1 MAKATSTLDWCIVRL
16 GDDHN
21 WWVAE
26 TSDPVRWD
34 VDGLSIVDPRQ
45 LAHLIELVDPVR
57 DYGFDQDVF
66 ESAFIR
72 FRIDKDLGE
81 GKVRLKRVKDSLFD
95 SEEKLF
101 VLADVLDE
109 ENGPYADLLD
119 HLTRCRVKLL
129 NDLFAFEAKLS
140 VDEVED
146 ELREEQNSHFI
157 QGKAVHTFEELTSI
171 LDYMPAGYDTDD
183 EAPAKGAEDESD
195 VDLPDLE
202 EAEEEKLKN
211 DESLKWDE
219 DDGSGAEKPADEAEK
234 KKKKKKKGDDD
245 EDLDDDLDEDDEDS
259 DDEDDDDDDEDSDD
273 GEKPK
278 RKTKAKR

>member
-202 EAEEEKLKN
+202 ESEEEKLKN

-219 DDGSGAEKPADEAEK
+219 DEEGGAEKPAVEGET

-245 EDLDDDLDEDDEDS
+245 EDVDDDLDEDDEDS
-259 DDEDDDDDDEDSDD
+259 DDEDDDDEDSDD

-278 RKTKAKR
+278 RKTKTKR

>member
-219 DDGSGAEKPADEAEK
+219 DEEGGAEKPAVEDEK

-245 EDLDDDLDEDDEDS
+245 DTDDDADEDDEDS
-259 DDEDDDDDDEDSDD
+259 DDEDDDDTEDSDD

>member
-21 WWVAE
+21 WWVSE

-95 SEEKLF
+95 SEDKLF

-195 VDLPDLE
+195 VDLPELE

-211 DESLKWDE
+211 DESLKWDDE
-219 DDGSGAEKPADEAEK
+219 EEGGAEKPAVEGEK

-245 EDLDDDLDEDDEDS
+245 EEESDDADEDDEDS
-259 DDEDDDDDDEDSDD
+259 DDDDDEDEDSDD

>member
-219 DDGSGAEKPADEAEK
+219 DEEGDAEKPAVEDEK

-245 EDLDDDLDEDDEDS
+245 DTDDDADEDDEDS
-259 DDEDDDDDDEDSDD
+259 DNEDDDDDDDEDSDD

>member
-57 DYGFDQDVF
+57 DYGFDQEVF

-72 FRIDKDLGE
+72 FRVDKDLGE

-202 EAEEEKLKN
+202 ESEEEKLKN
-211 DESLKWDE
+211 DESLKWDDE
-219 DDGSGAEKPADEAEK
+219 EEGSAEKPAVEAEK

-245 EDLDDDLDEDDEDS
+245 EDEVEDLDEDDEDS
-259 DDEDDDDDDEDSDD
+259 DDDDDEDEDSDD

>member
-1 MAKATSTLDWCIVRL
+1 MAKAISTLDWCIVRL

-57 DYGFDQDVF
+57 DYGFDQDIF
-66 ESAFIR
+66 EAAFIR
-72 FRIDKDLGE
+72 FRIDKDLGD

-95 SEEKLF
+95 SEDKLF

-146 ELREEQNSHFI
+146 ELREERNSHFI

-183 EAPAKGAEDESD
+183 EAPAKGAEDEAD
-195 VDLPDLE
+195 VDLPELD

-219 DDGSGAEKPADEAEK
+219 EEEGGAEKPAVEGEK
-234 KKKKKKKGDDD
+234 KKTKKKGDDD
-245 EDLDDDLDEDDEDS
+245 DEESDEDDDDDEDS
-259 DDEDDDDDDEDSDD
+259 DDDDDEDEDSDD

>member
-1 MAKATSTLDWCIVRL
+1 MAKAISTLDWCIVRL

-45 LAHLIELVDPVR
+45 LAHLIELVDPLR
-57 DYGFDQDVF
+57 DYGFDQDIF
-66 ESAFIR
+66 EAAFIR
-72 FRIDKDLGE
+72 FRIEKDMGN

-95 SEEKLF
+95 SEDKLF
-101 VLADVLDE
+101 TLADVLDE

-171 LDYMPAGYDTDD
+171 LDYMPAGYDGDD
-183 EAPAKGAEDESD
+183 EAPAKGAEDEEAD
-195 VDLPDLE
+195 DLPELD

-219 DDGSGAEKPADEAEK
+219 EDGDADKDAKDGDE
-234 KKKKKKKGDDD
+234 KKKGDDD
-245 EDLDDDLDEDDEDS
+245 
-259 DDEDDDDDDEDSDD
+259 DDEDDDEKKDKDDDSDDDEDEE
-273 GEKPK
+273 EKPK
-278 RKTKAKR
+278 KKAKGKR

>member
-245 EDLDDDLDEDDEDS
+245 DTDDDADEDDEDS
-259 DDEDDDDDDEDSDD
+259 DDEDDDDEDSDD

>member
-95 SEEKLF
+95 SEDKLF

-195 VDLPDLE
+195 VDLPELE

-211 DESLKWDE
+211 DESLKWDDE
-219 DDGSGAEKPADEAEK
+219 EEGGAEKPAVEGEK

-245 EDLDDDLDEDDEDS
+245 DEESDDDAEDDEDS
-259 DDEDDDDDDEDSDD
+259 DDDDDEDEDSDD

>member
-202 EAEEEKLKN
+202 ESEEEKLKN

-219 DDGSGAEKPADEAEK
+219 DEESGAEKPADEAEK

-245 EDLDDDLDEDDEDS
+245 DTDDDADEDDEDS
-259 DDEDDDDDDEDSDD
+259 DDEDDDDDEDSDD

>member
-1 MAKATSTLDWCIVRL
+1 MAKATSTLDWCIVRF

-95 SEEKLF
+95 SEDKLF

-195 VDLPDLE
+195 VDLPELE

-211 DESLKWDE
+211 DDSLKWDDE
-219 DDGSGAEKPADEAEK
+219 EEGGAEKPAVEGEK

-245 EDLDDDLDEDDEDS
+245 EEESDDDDEDDEDS
-259 DDEDDDDDDEDSDD
+259 DDDDDEDEDSDD

>member
-202 EAEEEKLKN
+202 ESEEEKLKN

-219 DDGSGAEKPADEAEK
+219 DEESGAEKPADEAEK

-245 EDLDDDLDEDDEDS
+245 DTDDDADEDDEDS

>member
-1 MAKATSTLDWCIVRL
+1 MAKAISTLDWCIVRL

-57 DYGFDQDVF
+57 DYGFDQDIF
-66 ESAFIR
+66 EAAFIR
-72 FRIDKDLGE
+72 FRIDKDLGD

-95 SEEKLF
+95 SEDKLF

-183 EAPAKGAEDESD
+183 EAPAKGAEDEAD
-195 VDLPDLE
+195 VDLPELD

-219 DDGSGAEKPADEAEK
+219 EEEGGAEKPAVEGEK
-234 KKKKKKKGDDD
+234 KKTKKKGDDD
-245 EDLDDDLDEDDEDS
+245 DESDEDDDDDEDS
-259 DDEDDDDDDEDSDD
+259 DDDDDEDEDSDD

>member
-183 EAPAKGAEDESD
+183 EAPAKGAEDEAD

-219 DDGSGAEKPADEAEK
+219 DEESGAEKPADEAEK

-259 DDEDDDDDDEDSDD
+259 DDEDDDDEDSDD

-278 RKTKAKR
+278 RKTKTKR

>member
-183 EAPAKGAEDESD
+183 EAPAKGAEDEAD

-219 DDGSGAEKPADEAEK
+219 DEESGAEKPADEAEK

-245 EDLDDDLDEDDEDS
+245 DTDDDADEDDEDS
-259 DDEDDDDDDEDSDD
+259 DDEDDDDEDSDD

-278 RKTKAKR
+278 RKTKTKR

>member
-1 MAKATSTLDWCIVRL
+1 MAKAITTLNWCVVRL

-45 LAHLIELVDPVR
+45 LAHLIELVDPLR
-57 DYGFDQDVF
+57 DYGFDQDMF
-66 ESAFIR
+66 EAAFIP

-81 GKVRLKRVKDSLFD
+81 GKVRVKRMKESLFD

-101 VLADVLDE
+101 VLADILDE

-119 HLTRCRVKLL
+119 HLTRCRVKML
-129 NDLFAFEAKLS
+129 NDIFKFESKLS

-146 ELREEQNSHFI
+146 EIREDQNSNFI
-157 QGKAVHTFEELTSI
+157 QGKAVHTFEELTAI
-171 LDYMPAGYDTDD
+171 LDYMPAGYDAD
-183 EAPAKGAEDESD
+183 EETTAKGIEDED
-195 VDLPDLE
+195 DGELPELD

-219 DDGSGAEKPADEAEK
+219 DEEAKPGAEDGKVAKGEK
-234 KKKKKKKGDDD
+234 KKKKA
-245 EDLDDDLDEDDEDS
+245 S
-259 DDEDDDDDDEDSDD
+259 TDDDDDEEDGDDEEEEDEDEDEDEDTD
-273 GEKPK
+273 GEEKPRK
-278 RKTKAKR
+278 KTKGKS

>member
-1 MAKATSTLDWCIVRL
+1 
-16 GDDHN
+16 
-21 WWVAE
+21 
-26 TSDPVRWD
+26 

-183 EAPAKGAEDESD
+183 EAPAKGAEDEAD

-219 DDGSGAEKPADEAEK
+219 DEEGGAEKPAVEGET

-245 EDLDDDLDEDDEDS
+245 EDVDDDLDEDDEDS
-259 DDEDDDDDDEDSDD
+259 DDEDDDDEDSDD

-278 RKTKAKR
+278 RKTKTKR

>member
-95 SEEKLF
+95 SEDKLF

-195 VDLPDLE
+195 VDLPELE

-211 DESLKWDE
+211 DDSLKWDDE
-219 DDGSGAEKPADEAEK
+219 EEGGAEKPAVEGEK
-234 KKKKKKKGDDD
+234 KKNKKKKGDDD
-245 EDLDDDLDEDDEDS
+245 EEESDEDDEDDEDS
-259 DDEDDDDDDEDSDD
+259 DDDDDEDEDSDD

>member
-45 LAHLIELVDPVR
+45 LAHLIELVAPVR

-66 ESAFIR
+66 ESAFSR

-95 SEEKLF
+95 SEDKLF

-195 VDLPDLE
+195 VDLPELE

-211 DESLKWDE
+211 DESLKWDDE
-219 DDGSGAEKPADEAEK
+219 EEGGAEKPAVEGEK

-245 EDLDDDLDEDDEDS
+245 EEESDDDDEDDEDS
-259 DDEDDDDDDEDSDD
+259 DDDDDEDEDSDD

>member
-95 SEEKLF
+95 SEDKLF

-195 VDLPDLE
+195 VDLPELE

-211 DESLKWDE
+211 DESLKWDDE
-219 DDGSGAEKPADEAEK
+219 EEGGVEKPAVEGEK

-245 EDLDDDLDEDDEDS
+245 EEESDDADEDDEDS
-259 DDEDDDDDDEDSDD
+259 DDDDDEDEDSDD

>member
-95 SEEKLF
+95 SEDKLF

-146 ELREEQNSHFI
+146 ELRGEQNSHFI

-195 VDLPDLE
+195 VDLPELE

-211 DESLKWDE
+211 DESLKWDDE
-219 DDGSGAEKPADEAEK
+219 EEGGAEKPAVEGEK

-245 EDLDDDLDEDDEDS
+245 EEESDDADEDDEDS
-259 DDEDDDDDDEDSDD
+259 DDDDDEDEDSDD

>member
-219 DDGSGAEKPADEAEK
+219 DEEGGAEKPADEGEK

-245 EDLDDDLDEDDEDS
+245 DTDDDADEDDEDS

>member
-1 MAKATSTLDWCIVRL
+1 MAKAISTLDWCVVRL

-34 VDGLSIVDPRQ
+34 VDGLSIIDPRQ
-45 LAHLIELVDPVR
+45 LAHLTELVDPLR

-66 ESAFIR
+66 EAAFIP
-72 FRIDKDLGE
+72 FRIDKDLGN
-81 GKVRLKRVKDSLFD
+81 GSVRLKRMKESLFE

-101 VLADVLDE
+101 ALPDILDE

-129 NDLFAFEAKLS
+129 NDLFKFESKLS

-146 ELREEQNSHFI
+146 EIREDQNSNFI

-171 LDYMPAGYDTDD
+171 LDYMPAGYDADEETAAKGVEDEEDD
-183 EAPAKGAEDESD
+183 ELPELDE
-195 VDLPDLE
+195 E
-202 EAEEEKLKN
+202 EEEKLKN

-219 DDGSGAEKPADEAEK
+219 DEEGEAAPEEGEGAK
-234 KKKKKKKGDDD
+234 KKKKADGEEDEDDADD
-245 EDLDDDLDEDDEDS
+245 EDEDEDEDDEDA
-259 DDEDDDDDDEDSDD
+259 DEDED
-273 GEKPK
+273 EKPSRKSKGK
-278 RKTKAKR
+278 R

>member
-95 SEEKLF
+95 SEDKLF

-195 VDLPDLE
+195 VDLPELE

-211 DESLKWDE
+211 DESLKWDDE
-219 DDGSGAEKPADEAEK
+219 EEGGAEKPAVEGEK

-245 EDLDDDLDEDDEDS
+245 EEESDDDDEDDEDS
-259 DDEDDDDDDEDSDD
+259 DDDDDEDEDSDD

>member
-129 NDLFAFEAKLS
+129 NDLFAFAETHEAR
-140 VDEVED
+140 VDKHTCE
-146 ELREEQNSHFI
+146 FI
-157 QGKAVHTFEELTSI
+157 SNRFVNQRCC
-171 LDYMPAGYDTDD
+171 
-183 EAPAKGAEDESD
+183 
-195 VDLPDLE
+195 
-202 EAEEEKLKN
+202 N
-211 DESLKWDE
+211 
-219 DDGSGAEKPADEAEK
+219 
-234 KKKKKKKGDDD
+234 
-245 EDLDDDLDEDDEDS
+245 
-259 DDEDDDDDDEDSDD
+259 
-273 GEKPK
+273 
-278 RKTKAKR
+278 R

>member
-183 EAPAKGAEDESD
+183 EAPAKGAEDEAD

-211 DESLKWDE
+211 DECLKWDE
-219 DDGSGAEKPADEAEK
+219 DEEGGAEKPAVEGET

-245 EDLDDDLDEDDEDS
+245 EDVDDDLDEDDEDS
-259 DDEDDDDDDEDSDD
+259 DDEDDDDEDSDD

-278 RKTKAKR
+278 RKTKTKR

>member
-219 DDGSGAEKPADEAEK
+219 DEESGAEKPADEAEK

-259 DDEDDDDDDEDSDD
+259 DDEDDDDEDSDD

-278 RKTKAKR
+278 RKTKTKR